1 MRQTPARIG
10 WLPEMPADCEH
21 NLSDFLEKFRLLKEK
36 HDAVA
41 AATGA
46 HFNIFSVLDRE
57 HYEVKTHSRF
67 LAEMLNPKGAH
78 SRGAAFLR
86 LFFDMLQEN
95 FPQKFPEITDDDFEY
110 FDVSAEADAGDLGR
124 IDILLENRE
133 KCIVIENKIYAGD
146 QEQQLDRY
154 HKYAVGQAKKDE
166 SNVVLIYLTLWG
178 GKPGKNTWSG
188 DSEKVLSVSYS
199 EHIIRWLDDCIK
211 AVVHIAPV
219 RETLMQ
225 YQSLLKKLTNQSI
238 SREFIMESNDLFRKD
253 KNYELV
259 SDLEEA
265 IQKFKSQVL
274 FEFWRELKKFLEK
287 KTSEEVRYVARDAGR
302 RSVGQ
307 PKIREEKE
315 FEGIFEG
322 HVDRYIGESTESE
335 IILAL
340 SLEKIGNHNIC
351 LSIAKWKKN
360 LFYGFAIKSEEGA
373 FLRTAEE
380 RNNVQNFEFKH
391 YADRAL
397 SAVEKTFENPIEN
410 HVWEK
415 GKDSDDPH
423 QFALGEV
430 FPGGDF
436 GSLLGNEF
444 VVRVL
449 DKEERNNIIEL
460 IGEQVANIV
469 RHFAKG

>member
-1 MRQTPARIG
+1 MQNSDDKRF
-10 WLPEMPADCEH
+10 
-21 NLSDFLEKFRLLKEK
+21 SDFFGKFRLLKEK
-36 HDAVA
+36 HDAIA

-46 HFNIFSVLDRE
+46 RFNIFSVLDRE

-86 LFFDMLQEN
+86 LLFDMLQEN

-238 SREFIMESNDLFRKD
+238 SQDLIMDFNQLLSDNHALIPDLEKAIREF
-253 KNYELV
+253 
-259 SDLEEA
+259 
-265 IQKFKSQVL
+265 KSHVL
-274 FEFWRELKKFLEK
+274 FGFWSALKTQLD
-287 KTSEEVRYVARDAGR
+287 KTGKDVHYVARDPGFR
-302 RSVGQ
+302 KVGL

-315 FEGIFEG
+315 FKEILEGNI
-322 HVDRYIGESTESE
+322 DRYIGESIERG
-335 IILAL
+335 ILAI
-340 SLEKIGNHNIC
+340 SLEKIGTVTLC
-351 LSIAKWKKN
+351 LSIAKCYGQ
-360 LFYGFAIKSEEGA
+360 LFYGFSIVRDKA
-373 FLRTAEE
+373 FLQSAEDRKE
-380 RNNVQNFEFKH
+380 VLNKLPDFRR
-391 YADRAL
+391 YADRVRD
-397 SAVEKTFENPIEN
+397 AVKKTDVNVKCGWGRDPDYEKDQE
-410 HVWEK
+410 
-415 GKDSDDPH
+415 
-423 QFALGEV
+423 FALGEA
-430 FPGGDF
+430 FPTNNDKVLVSDTLDENKRDETIRLIYGQVSEIAKHF
-436 GSLLGNEF
+436 G
-444 VVRVL
+444 
-449 DKEERNNIIEL
+449 DKE
-460 IGEQVANIV
+460 
-469 RHFAKG
+469 